1 MKTKGLKFLKATI
14 WLFAVTVAF
23 SACKPK
29 DYFIINGTFEN
40 AKPDKKVFL
49 YGMQNNK
56 MVAIDSTNLS
66 EKGEFK
72 FIHSSPTEDFYQIKY
87 GDAEYLL
94 ICNNTD
100 EIKFEADAKDPGF
113 GYKISGPEES
123 DKLAELNALRAK
135 FSNQV
140 ETLQTT
146 FKNKVAEHPNQRTEI
161 QQSLQPRYE
170 AYVNELN
177 TAILKFA
184 KDNKGTLASFYA
196 MSTLNPQDFEAEL
209 VKFADEIKTEIKGNP
224 TVDDFVQRMALLKAV
239 QVGQPAP
246 AFTIDNLEGK
256 PVSLTDFKGK
266 FVLLDFWASW
276 CQPCRQE
283 NPNVVKVY
291 NKFKDKNFD
300 ILGISLDTD
309 KAAWQNAIK
318 ADGLTWHHV
327 SELKDF
333 NGATVRKY
341 QVDAIPSSFLVNP
354 EGIIVAK
361 NLRGEELDAF
371 LTKTIK

>member
-1 MKTKGLKFLKATI
+1 MRIKGLRFLKNAA
-14 WLFAVTVAF
+14 WLFVLAIGI

-29 DYFIINGTFEN
+29 DYFIIRGTLKN
-40 AKPDKKVFL
+40 AEPSKKVYLF
-49 YGMQNNK
+49 GMLNNK
-56 MVAIDSTNLS
+56 MVAVDSTNLS

-72 FIHSSPTEDFYQIKY
+72 FIHSSPTEDFYQLKY
-87 GDAEYLL
+87 EKAEYLL

-100 EIKFEADAKDPGF
+100 EIKFEANAKDPNMA
-113 GYKISGPEES
+113 YTISGPEES
-123 DKLAELNALRAK
+123 DALAKLNVIRAK

-140 ETLQTT
+140 EALQTT
-146 FKNKVAEHPNQRTEI
+146 FNNRVADHPNQRTEI
-161 QQSLQPRYE
+161 QQALQPQYE
-170 AYVNELN
+170 AYVNAMN
-177 TAILKFA
+177 NAILKFA

-224 TVDDFVQRMALLKAV
+224 TVDAFVQQMALLKAV

-246 AFTIDNLEGK
+246 AFTINNVEGK
-256 PVSLTDFKGK
+256 PVSLSDFKGK
-266 FVLLDFWASW
+266 FVLIDFWASW

-318 ADGLTWHHV
+318 ADGLAWHHV

-333 NGATVRKY
+333 NGTTVRKY

-361 NLRGEELDAF
+361 NLRGEQLDAF